1 MLLPEKLAAGAAG
14 LQFLYP
20 VAVRTAML
28 ALLGGGRTACGAQ
41 ATVKYGIVT
50 CAVPAPPPPPAVHH
64 CTSTRHVSLAPG
76 SGTTTHIMEPT
87 SVAAYVGSTNGL
99 EEAGRFNNRMMR
111 GFTSQGGTQ
120 RNIEAEAEAVLRHI
134 EQGAEQRAGQ
144 DAAPGAGK
152 AEGEV
157 DKLGPIQYSED
168 SRQTSA
174 EDINWTVTIIANSIK
189 LVSAVLTILA
199 AESTDRLVSTELHW
213 RAQRVGSLPRIV
225 RQKSAMG
232 ALL

>member
-1 MLLPEKLAAGAAG
+1 
-14 LQFLYP
+14 
-20 VAVRTAML
+20 
-28 ALLGGGRTACGAQ
+28 
-41 ATVKYGIVT
+41 
-50 CAVPAPPPPPAVHH
+50 
-64 CTSTRHVSLAPG
+64 
-76 SGTTTHIMEPT
+76 
-87 SVAAYVGSTNGL
+87 
-99 EEAGRFNNRMMR
+99 MMR

-134 EQGAEQRAGQ
+134 EQGAEQRAGQRVGQ

-199 AESTDRLVSTELHW
+199 AESTDRLASTAL
-213 RAQRVGSLPRIV
+213 ALQGTAGGQLGSLPRIM

>member
-1 MLLPEKLAAGAAG
+1 
-14 LQFLYP
+14 
-20 VAVRTAML
+20 
-28 ALLGGGRTACGAQ
+28 
-41 ATVKYGIVT
+41 
-50 CAVPAPPPPPAVHH
+50 
-64 CTSTRHVSLAPG
+64 
-76 SGTTTHIMEPT
+76 MEPT
-87 SVAAYVGSTNGL
+87 SLAAYVGSTNGL

-144 DAAPGAGK
+144 RAGQDSAPGAGK
-152 AEGEV
+152 AEGE

-199 AESTDRLVSTELHW
+199 AESTDRLASTALQGTV
-213 RAQRVGSLPRIV
+213 AGLPRIM
-225 RQKSAMG
+225 RQKSEMG
-232 ALL
+232 AALKVHFIISGRGL